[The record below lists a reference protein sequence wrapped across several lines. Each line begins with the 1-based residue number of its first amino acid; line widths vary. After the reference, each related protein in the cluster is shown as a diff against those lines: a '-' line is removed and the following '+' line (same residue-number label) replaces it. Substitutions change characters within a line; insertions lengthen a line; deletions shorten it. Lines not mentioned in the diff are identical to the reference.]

1 MRVAMGLALIVVL
14 VIGRNS
20 SGDFLMRLAVVSGV
34 LAIAMFL
41 FHSLTVEVNSV
52 RIQVAFGPGWI
63 RWRLAVAEVVDAQRV
78 RNRWYFGSG
87 IRLTPHG
94 WLYNVSGLHAVQVRM
109 KSGKGFRIGTDDP
122 DRLLDAIRVASAL
135 ES

>member
-1 MRVAMGLALIVVL
+1 MGLALIGVL
-14 VIGRNS
+14 VIGRTS
-20 SGDFLMRLAVVSGV
+20 SGNLFVGLAVVSGV

-41 FHSLTVEVNSV
+41 FHSLTVEVTSA

-63 RWRLAVAEVVDAQRV
+63 RWRFAVAEVADAQRV
-78 RNRWYFGSG
+78 RNRWYYGWG

-94 WLYNVSGLHAVQVRM
+94 WLYNVSGLDAVQVRM
-109 KSGKGFRIGTDDP
+109 KSGKRFRIGTDDP